1 MRGSHHEGEKI
12 LVLDFSSGYDTTR
25 LGTYLNEGNMGSLF
39 YDEGDISVP
48 FNAEMRSCLLRVVSP
63 QQDF

>member
-1 MRGSHHEGEKI
+1 MRKYCF
-12 LVLDFSSGYDTTR
+12 LDFSSGYDTTR
-25 LGTYLNEGNMGSLF
+25 LGIYLNEGKMGYLF

-48 FNAEMRSCLLRVVSP
+48 FNAEMRSSLLRVVSP